1 VPAAGGIFVFIRHP
15 QTKKAFPFRYR
26 KPRSSLATGPKR
38 DSDENRTQNALET
51 RARDNGKNAH
61 AIRQRETKRENP
73 SFLANVLRSRNQ
85 LKQSRKKV
93 AQKLQEDENCN
104 RLAAR
109 LQQQQRRSSNSN
121 SDNSN
126 TLQLPVQQQHRQE
139 KQQTAALQNVQIS
152 RQKQATTSRRP
163 TDRVIQ
169 SSTPT
174 AATTT
179 TTTTTTWPELSGWQ
193 GNNKKKPLKALSQEN
208 LLPTTDR
215 CQRRSLL
222 RVYRESLSHSLS

>member
-1 VPAAGGIFVFIRHP
+1 
-15 QTKKAFPFRYR
+15 
-26 KPRSSLATGPKR
+26 
-38 DSDENRTQNALET
+38 
-51 RARDNGKNAH
+51 
-61 AIRQRETKRENP
+61 
-73 SFLANVLRSRNQ
+73 
-85 LKQSRKKV
+85 
-93 AQKLQEDENCN
+93 
-104 RLAAR
+104 
-109 LQQQQRRSSNSN
+109 
-121 SDNSN
+121 
-126 TLQLPVQQQHRQE
+126 LPLLGSCKHRQE
-139 KQQTAALQNVQIS
+139 KQQTAALQNVKIS

-174 AATTT
+174 AA
-179 TTTTTTWPELSGWQ
+179 TTTTTWPELSGWQ